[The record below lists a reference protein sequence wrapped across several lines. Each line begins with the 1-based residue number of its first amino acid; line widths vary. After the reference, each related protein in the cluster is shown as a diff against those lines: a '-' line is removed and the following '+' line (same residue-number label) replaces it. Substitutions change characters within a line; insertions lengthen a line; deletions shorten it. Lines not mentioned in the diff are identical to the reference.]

1 MKGTGLSEEDG
12 LKRTFKI
19 ITLGCKVNQYESAF
33 MEESLS
39 RAGWHR
45 IADGSTADV
54 LVVNTCIVTHKGAH
68 QSRQAIRKA
77 IRENPGS
84 FVAAIGCYP
93 QVFPEE
99 LEAIE
104 GLDLIANN
112 RVKAKIPHLLMEL
125 SSHHETTRLLPPFEP
140 ETPFDP
146 LDIESFPGRTRA
158 YLKIQD
164 GCRSFCTYCIVPYA
178 RGPYRS
184 LAPEK
189 VIGALIRFAQQG
201 FREVVLTGIHLGKY
215 GVDLSG
221 HMDLKG
227 LLQMVGQE
235 GLPLRLRLSSLEPQE
250 LDADIIEMAASEK
263 WLCPHFHIPLQSG
276 DDHILKKMNRNYTT
290 REFAEKIETIHLAI
304 PQGAIGVDVMSG
316 FPGEDAPAHANCLS
330 LLRDLP
336 LSYLHVF
343 PFSPRKGTPAWDFK
357 DKVDI
362 DTIKQRAS
370 ELRALGQEKRMLFYE
385 SCLDHVFDVLVEG
398 PYAKDKTLMAGAG
411 ENYLPFVFPRV
422 DRLQGHVVQMRAVR
436 MAEDKVLGKIQKP
449 QSAIKS

>member
-1 MKGTGLSEEDG
+1 MMGTGSWEEAG
-12 LKRTFKI
+12 LRRTYKI

-33 MEESLS
+33 VEESLS

-45 IADGSTADV
+45 VANGSSPDV

-77 IRENPGS
+77 IRENPES

-93 QVFPEE
+93 QMFPEE
-99 LEAIE
+99 LETIE
-104 GLDLIANN
+104 GLNLIANN
-112 RVKAKIPHLLMEL
+112 RIKAQIPRLLMEL
-125 SSHHETTRLLPPFEP
+125 SSHNEKTLALPPFEP

-146 LDIESFPGRTRA
+146 LDIDNFPGRTRA

-184 LAPEK
+184 LAPNK
-189 VIGALIRFAQQG
+189 VLEALERFADQG
-201 FREVVLTGIHLGKY
+201 YREVVLTGIHLGKY

-221 HMDLKG
+221 HMNLKG
-227 LLQMVGQE
+227 LLQIVGKE

-250 LDADIIEMAASEK
+250 LDMDIIEMAASEK

-276 DDHILKKMNRNYTT
+276 DDHILKRMNRNYTA
-290 REFAEKIETIHLAI
+290 REFSEKIKAIHTAI

-316 FPGEDAPAHANCLS
+316 FPGEDNTAHANGVS

-336 LSYLHVF
+336 VSYLHVF
-343 PFSPRKGTPAWDFK
+343 PFSPRKGTPAWNCK

-370 ELRALGQEKRMLFYE
+370 ELRALGQDKRTLFYE
-385 SCLDHVFDVLVEG
+385 NCLDHVFDVLVEG
-398 PYAKDKTLMAGAG
+398 PHAKDKTLMTGAG
-411 ENYLPFVFPRV
+411 ENYLPFVFPAD
-422 DRLQGHVVQMRAVR
+422 DRLRGLVVCMRAVR
-436 MAEDKVLGKIQKP
+436 MAGDKVLGEIQRP
-449 QSAIKS
+449 H